1 MSECSINYIVEV
13 DYYDGDYD
21 SETFANEEN
30 ANNYLEICLQVG
42 KENKNPAIFYRISR
56 TETNGGM
63 IVDQKTIKEWN
74 DETDG
79 Y

>member
-1 MSECSINYIVEV
+1 MNEYSINYIVEV

-30 ANNYLEICLQVG
+30 ANRYLEICLQVG
-42 KENKNPAIFYRISR
+42 KETKNPAIFYRISR
-56 TETNGGM
+56 TETSGGI
-63 IVDQKTIKEWN
+63 IVDWTTIKEWN